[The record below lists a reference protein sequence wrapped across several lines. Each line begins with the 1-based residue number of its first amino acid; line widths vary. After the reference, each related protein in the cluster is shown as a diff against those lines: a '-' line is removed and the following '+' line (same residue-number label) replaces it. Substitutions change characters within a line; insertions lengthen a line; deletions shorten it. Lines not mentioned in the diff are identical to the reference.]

1 MSDHLS
7 ECSDNSKRIGNG
19 RKIAFARAEK
29 LKKKYG
35 PLGGR
40 IIRANIQR
48 DNGNLGLA
56 LAGCRDRT
64 KMGSYVAG
72 INPKGSAASHNL
84 CVGDEILEVFDTF
97 YMI

>member
-1 MSDHLS
+1 MYIVCIVGLS
-7 ECSDNSKRIGNG
+7 
-19 RKIAFARAEK
+19 AEK

-35 PLGGR
+35 PLGGK

-48 DNGNLGLA
+48 DAGNLGLA

-72 INPKGSAASHNL
+72 INPKGSASGHNL
-84 CVGDEILEVFDTF
+84 KIGDEILEVSIATESPRFGDD
-97 YMI
+97 

>member
-1 MSDHLS
+1 MCFFVSKFLLYLVMLS
-7 ECSDNSKRIGNG
+7 
-19 RKIAFARAEK
+19 AEK

-35 PLGGR
+35 PLGGK

-48 DNGNLGLA
+48 DAGNLGLA

-72 INPKGSAASHNL
+72 INPKGSASIHNL
-84 CVGDEILEVFDTF
+84 QIGDEILEVTAFVRLIRIRSD
-97 YMI
+97 ID